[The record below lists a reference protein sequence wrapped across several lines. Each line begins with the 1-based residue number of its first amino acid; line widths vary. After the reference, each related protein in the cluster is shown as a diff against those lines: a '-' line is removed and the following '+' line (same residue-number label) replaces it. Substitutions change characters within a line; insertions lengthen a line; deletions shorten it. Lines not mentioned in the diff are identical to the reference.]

1 MDTSKKQPP
10 RALWGL
16 LERAA
21 QIPVASRIYVNRN
34 LRMSAVEAIGF
45 DMDHTLA
52 LYDREPFELL
62 AFEEAK
68 GKLVA
73 QGYPQDVAELRYDGS
88 FVIRGL
94 IVDKKHGNI
103 LKMDQHRYVA
113 RACHG
118 TTPLPDEE
126 RKRIYQ
132 TRPIRLSGNDYVP
145 VDTPFSL
152 PEIDLYAQ
160 LVDLMDRTRFRRRDY
175 RTLYDEVR
183 GAVDQAH
190 ADGSIKDRIARD
202 PDRYLLPDPALPV
215 TLHRLK
221 SQGYRLFLLT
231 NSEAAYTTLIM
242 DRLLSRK
249 IAARPRW
256 TEFFD
261 LIVVR
266 AGKPGF
272 FRNRSRALPVRLTRG
287 AARREAGK
295 TVTGGGVRDL
305 ERLLGCGG
313 DRILYFGDHTYGD
326 ILKSKRVRMWRTA
339 MVIQELEGEIETR
352 ERLAVYL
359 QKLRDGVE
367 RRGHLDLLRD
377 GLDRTIRGD
386 APPRMPGLPRREA
399 IRLREGIDGQMR
411 VLEDAIGHLE
421 HQIERAHN
429 PHWGPLFRTD
439 HEPSHFAAQVRE
451 FACIYT
457 SRVSNF
463 LHYPTA
469 KYFQVFPEVMPHER

>member
-1 MDTSKKQPP
+1 MSQGARIK
-10 RALWGL
+10 RGV
-16 LERAA
+16 LERAGR
-21 QIPVASRIYVNRN
+21 IPATARIYVNRN
-34 LRMSAVEAIGF
+34 LRMSGIEAIGF
-45 DMDHTLA
+45 DLDYTLA
-52 LYDREPFELL
+52 LYEREPFEVL

-68 GKLVA
+68 RKLVA
-73 QGYPQDVAELRYDGS
+73 EGYPAEIEALRYDGS

-94 IVDKKHGNI
+94 IVDKKRGNI

-118 TTPLPDEE
+118 TAPLPDDE

-132 TRPIRLSGNDYVP
+132 TRPIRLSGSDYVP

-160 LVDLMDRTRFRRRDY
+160 LVDFMDRTHWRRRNY

-183 GAVDQAH
+183 GAVDRAH
-190 ADGSIKDRIARD
+190 ADGSIKDRVARD
-202 PDRYLLPDPALPV
+202 PDRFLLPDPGLPS

-221 SQGYRLFLLT
+221 THGYRLFLLT
-231 NSEAAYTTLIM
+231 NSDASYTSLIM
-242 DRLLSRK
+242 NRLLSRK
-249 IAARPRW
+249 ISPRPLW
-256 TEFFD
+256 TDFFD

-272 FRNRSRALPVRLTRG
+272 FRNRTRLQPVRLPGETRG
-287 AARREAGK
+287 RERGRA
-295 TVTGGGVRDL
+295 VTGGGVRDL
-305 ERLLGCGG
+305 ERLLACGG

-326 ILKSKRVRMWRTA
+326 ILKSKRVRLWRTA
-339 MVIQELEGEIETR
+339 MVIQELEHEIETR
-352 ERLAVYL
+352 ERLASYL
-359 QKLRDGVE
+359 DKLRAGVE

-386 APPRMPGLPRREA
+386 APPRMHGLRRREA
-399 IRLREGIDGQMR
+399 MDLREGIDRQMCA
-411 VLEDAIGHLE
+411 LEEAIRGLE
-421 HQIERAHN
+421 EGIERAHN

-463 LHYPTA
+463 LHYPA
-469 KYFQVFPEVMPHER
+469 EKYFHVYPEVMPHER